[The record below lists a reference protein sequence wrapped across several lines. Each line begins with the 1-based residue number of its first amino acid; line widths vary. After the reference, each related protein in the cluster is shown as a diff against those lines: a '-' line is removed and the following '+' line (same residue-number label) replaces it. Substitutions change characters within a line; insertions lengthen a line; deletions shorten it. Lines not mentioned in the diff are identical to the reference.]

1 MSNKYTNFYY
11 DPQREGYDASVWR
24 TINGEPTVGANQ
36 LRLSLAS
43 VIHYSDI
50 WRGDIT
56 MNLNI
61 PVPASGARKSFGL
74 IQLNKNAYLYFDIT
88 NTTFSA
94 KTSNGTTT
102 NSVTITWQS
111 DWSSTNTDFRI
122 KWEAGTAKFFV
133 GGVQQAAIS
142 DISIPG
148 DPLSFYINNGNVDTI
163 TLKYIQAKSI
173 QTFFLHEALE
183 NSSTEPLIFE
193 NESLT
198 ITEAVTVAP
207 ATTMA
212 TNVNDVLTITESQTI
227 SHALAMA
234 SSVNDALTITESITV
249 SETETGGNPEVN
261 DTLAITESVTLVLIL
276 QPNISDTLTITESS
290 SVTTPA

>member
-43 VIHYSDI
+43 VVHYSDI

-94 KTSNGTTT
+94 KTSDGTT
-102 NSVTITWQS
+102 SSSSTITWQTA
-111 DWSSTNTDFRI
+111 WSGTNTDFRI

-193 NESLT
+193 GDSLT
-198 ITEAVTVAP
+198 ITEAVTVAQ
-207 ATTMA
+207 ALAMA
-212 TNVNDVLTITESQTI
+212 VSVNDALAITESQTVTQ
-227 SHALAMA
+227 ALSMA
-234 SSVNDALTITESITV
+234 YNNNDALTITESITV
-249 SETETGGNPEVN
+249 G
-261 DTLAITESVTLVLIL
+261 
-276 QPNISDTLTITESS
+276 
-290 SVTTPA
+290 TPA

>member
-43 VIHYSDI
+43 VVHYSDI

-61 PVPASGARKSFGL
+61 PVPASGTRKSFGL
-74 IQLNKNAYLYFDIT
+74 IQLNKNTYLYFDIT
-88 NTTFSA
+88 NTIFSA
-94 KTSNGTTT
+94 KTSNGSTT

-111 DWSSTNTDFRI
+111 DWSSVNTDFRI
-122 KWEAGTAKFFV
+122 KWEAGLAKFFV

-142 DISIPG
+142 DASIPG

-163 TLKYIQAKSI
+163 TLKYIQAKGI

-193 NESLT
+193 GENLT
-198 ITEAVTVAP
+198 ITEAVTMAP

-212 TNVNDVLTITESQTI
+212 AN
-227 SHALAMA
+227 
-234 SSVNDALTITESITV
+234 VNDALTITESQTIAHALAMA
-249 SETETGGNPEVN
+249 SNVN
-261 DTLAITESVTLVLIL
+261 DA
-276 QPNISDTLTITESS
+276 LTITEAVTMFETEGGGNPNVSDALTIS
-290 SVTTPA
+290 ESVTMGSTNEPNVNESLLVVEFTAVTTPA

>member
-11 DPQREGYDASVWR
+11 DPQREGFDASVWR
-24 TINGEPTVGANQ
+24 ILNGAPTVGANQ

-43 VIHYSDI
+43 IVHYSDI

-74 IQLNKNAYLYFDIT
+74 VQLNKNAYLYFDIT

-94 KTSNGTTT
+94 KTSDGTT
-102 NSVTITWQS
+102 SSSSTITWQS
-111 DWSSTNTDFRI
+111 AWSSANTDFRI

-133 GGVQQAAIS
+133 DGVQQAAIS
-142 DISIPG
+142 DVSIPG
-148 DPLSFYINNGNVDTI
+148 DPLSFYVNNGNVDTLA
-163 TLKYIQAKSI
+163 LKYIQAKGI

-183 NSSTEPLIFE
+183 DSSTEPLIFE
-193 NESLT
+193 NENLT
-198 ITEAVTVAP
+198 ITEAVTMAP

-212 TNVNDVLTITESQTI
+212 SSVNDVLAITESQTI
-227 SHALAMA
+227 AHALAMT
-234 SSVNDALTITESITV
+234 SNVNDALTISEDITV
-249 SETETGGNPEVN
+249 SETTEGGNPNVF
-261 DTLAITESVTLVLIL
+261 
-276 QPNISDTLTITESS
+276 DTLTIAEV
-290 SVTTPA
+290 VTMGSTNEPNVSEALSIVEFTAVSTPA